1 MTLFLPYNSALYA
14 ASFKF
19 YVVPTMTQPPTEQT
33 RTNTATEKTQAAPQK
48 RESLWVNLLINII
61 IPTLILSKLSGDEHL
76 GTRMALV
83 VALAFP
89 LVYGLKDF
97 LVRQEFNG
105 FSALGAVSILLTGG
119 ISLLELDPQYIAIK
133 EAAIPGLI
141 GLATLISMKTRFP
154 LVRTFLYNDKVLKTD
169 LIAQRLEQHQATEA
183 FNRALNNASYLV
195 AGSFFLSSF
204 LNYVLAKWLLVSPP
218 GTEAFNAE
226 LGKMTAMSF
235 PVIAL
240 PATIVMAGA
249 LMYLFRRIRQLTE
262 LDFEE
267 VINAQ

>member
-1 MTLFLPYNSALYA
+1 MTDTS
-14 ASFKF
+14 SR
-19 YVVPTMTQPPTEQT
+19 PTESTSEQ
-33 RTNTATEKTQAAPQK
+33 NTPAQPTKK
-48 RESLWVNLLINII
+48 RESLWGNLLINII
-61 IPTLILSKLSGDEHL
+61 IPTLILSKLSGEDYL
-76 GTRMALV
+76 GTRLALI

-89 LVYGLKDF
+89 LLYGLKDL
-97 LVRQEFNG
+97 LVRREFNA
-105 FSALGAVSILLTGG
+105 FSALGAISILLTGG

-141 GLATLISMKTRFP
+141 GVATLLSMKTRFP

-169 LIAQRLEQHQATEA
+169 VIAERLQSAGNTAA
-183 FNRALNNASYLV
+183 FDRALTNASYLV
-195 AGSFFLSSF
+195 AASFFLSSF

-226 LGKMTAMSF
+226 LGKMTALSF

-249 LMYLFRRIRQLTE
+249 LMYLFRRIRQLTG

-267 VINAQ
+267 VINAS